1 MNAASRSK
9 LLVAVSAIV
18 LSGVV
23 ACSNSTSG
31 EPVGGETTST
41 TSKTAASTSTTTSS
55 SRGGSAEG
63 PLKDVDPCD
72 LLPGSTATELGL
84 PGQGKPRRVVEARVC
99 GWQVSGG
106 PVVDVAIF
114 DKRGLKDIV
123 GATTELPMIGR
134 HRAMKQTEVTC
145 AINLGVTESSRVVV
159 QAIHDPGAMDKACE
173 ISMRVAQ
180 RVEPLLP

>member
-31 EPVGGETTST
+31 EPVGGETTSA
-41 TSKTAASTSTTTSS
+41 SDKTMTPTTTST
-55 SRGGSAEG
+55 SRGGGSVGG
-63 PLKDVDPCD
+63 PLTDVDPCD
-72 LLPGSTATELGL
+72 LLPTSTATELGL
-84 PGQGKPRRVVEARVC
+84 PAQGEPRKVGETRVC
-99 GWQVSGG
+99 GWKVLGSHG
-106 PVVDVAIF
+106 VDVAIF
-114 DKRGLKDIV
+114 DKRGLKDLV
-123 GATTELPMIGR
+123 ARGTELPMIGR
-134 HRAMKQTEVTC
+134 HRAVQQTEGTC

-159 QAIHDPGAMDKACE
+159 QTGDNRGAMDKACE